1 MFDDEM
7 EAFKKALANDHQ
19 QQQHH
24 HLRPSHEPEPPP
36 AATAAATSHDRPT
49 QMRVLSTTVAKPLS
63 HTTPSSHTLQRQR
76 LSLPQ
81 LQMRPQTLTRELPP
95 PPPAAAPSAAAAT
108 TAATT
113 ASTAA
118 ASSSS
123 ASAAS
128 GVGRDPTLADWP
140 ADDFRLFV
148 GNLGKEASD
157 DNLTTAFS
165 HYISFQKAR
174 VVKTRE
180 GKPAGYGFVS
190 FKEPWDMARALREM
204 AGKYVGN
211 HPIKVRKADAKKSHD
226 TVYNFARASNGKRRG
241 AQHAA
246 GGKRQHVHK
255 RQKGMP
261 W

>member
-19 QQQHH
+19 QQQQY
-24 HLRPSHEPEPPP
+24 LRPNHEPEHPP
-36 AATAAATSHDRPT
+36 AATAAANSHDKPT

-63 HTTPSSHTLQRQR
+63 HTTPSSHTLQKQR

-81 LQMRPQTLTRELPP
+81 LQMWPQTLTRELPLP
-95 PPPAAAPSAAAAT
+95 TPAAAPSAAAAAAAA
-108 TAATT
+108 TAA
-113 ASTAA
+113 TAA

-123 ASAAS
+123 ASVAS

-140 ADDFRLFV
+140 EGDFRLFV

-165 HYISFQKAR
+165 HYVSFQKAR

-226 TVYNFARASNGKRRG
+226 TVYNFARASIGKKRG
-241 AQHAA
+241 AQHAT
-246 GGKRQHVHK
+246 GEKRPHVHK